1 MFSVWEQPMDAE
13 RMRAMLL
20 KLPHVAETVAWST
33 YVLFW
38 AADKSIGGKL
48 FAMMNPVNETNG
60 VITYAA
66 GPERYAELLERE
78 GVSPS
83 VEFPRSQWV
92 QVERWDVFR
101 QAEWQSEMEAAH
113 AIILAKLPKWT
124 RDVLAMPMRE
134 RKRVIAERKALLAR
148 RAPKKS

>member
-1 MFSVWEQPMDAE
+1 MDAE

-38 AADKSIGGKL
+38 AAEKSIGGKL

-60 VITYAA
+60 VIAYAA

-78 GVSPS
+78 GVSRS

-101 QAEWQSEMEAAH
+101 QAEWRSEMEAAL
-113 AIILAKLPKWT
+113 AIISAKLPKRT
-124 RDVLAMPMRE
+124 RDVLAMPVRE
-134 RKRVIAERKALLAR
+134 RKRIIAERKALLAG
-148 RAPKKS
+148 RAPQKS

>member
-1 MFSVWEQPMDAE
+1 
-13 RMRAMLL
+13 
-20 KLPHVAETVAWST
+20 
-33 YVLFW
+33 
-38 AADKSIGGKL
+38 
-48 FAMMNPVNETNG
+48 

-101 QAEWQSEMEAAH
+101 QAEWQSEMAAAH
-113 AIILAKLPKWT
+113 AIISAKLPKRT
-124 RDVLAMPMRE
+124 RDVLAMPVRE
-134 RKRVIAERKALLAR
+134 GKRVLAERKALLAS
-148 RAPKKS
+148 RAPKKG

>member
-1 MFSVWEQPMDAE
+1 MDAE

-20 KLPHVAETVAWST
+20 KVRHVAETEAWRT
-33 YVLFW
+33 YVLLW

-101 QAEWQSEMEAAH
+101 QAEGQSELEAAH
-113 AIILAKLPKWT
+113 EIISAKLPERT
-124 RDVLAMPMRE
+124 RTVLA
-134 RKRVIAERKALLAR
+134 IALAR
-148 RAPKKS
+148 RQVGRSERLALRAGAAPNES

>member
-1 MFSVWEQPMDAE
+1 MDAE

-38 AADKSIGGKL
+38 AAEKSIGGKL

-60 VITYAA
+60 VVTYAA

-78 GVSPS
+78 GVSRS

-101 QAEWQSEMEAAH
+101 QAEWQSEMVAAL
-113 AIILAKLPKWT
+113 AIISAKLPKRT
-124 RDVLAMPMRE
+124 RDVLAMPLRE
-134 RKRVIAERKALLAR
+134 RKRVIAGRKALLTG